1 MTYIK
6 SLIFPLIFALLMQCL
21 CFAVSAEVET
31 LPETSDSGIVD
42 SPETEQSEQTQQT
55 PQPDQPYRPQMYN
68 LPGYMR
74 GAIIDQPLEQ
84 LGAVFDALLD
94 IGITTV
100 IINTRDKAT
109 GEPLY
114 NVDMNSTEL
123 TYVSLAASMA
133 ASRHMNLFYIYDV
146 GAAASGGMNKLISDL
161 HRFVLKYPAQG
172 ILLSDYYGTIANAAG
187 DGSMSGDYAQFAL
200 FAQYMRVGSGIG
212 YGNWRTDSAEY
223 LFRTA
228 GDVIRQSDNTVA
240 VGVYIDEEFP
250 ENALTAHYIDL
261 TGYIEQHYA
270 DFAVV
275 NTPNSLT
282 SSERPFEASAAVWGD
297 ICAKAGIP
305 MYILHSNDKLGAGV
319 PGWGEDQLLRQLT
332 AAKEIPAYQGSVFS
346 SADSLIANPLNTSN
360 TLQAYYENEIDED
373 SLFYDLEMISPKNT
387 DFVTYEP
394 VVDFSGRF
402 DQNYDVYLND
412 ERIVLNEAGNFYFE
426 KPLQIGYN
434 QFTVTHKGKT
444 YVYNI
449 ERKIITLKALD
460 DSIAEG
466 KTLNVE
472 GETQIIIQATA
483 YKGAAVTASLNG
495 TYITLTQSDT
505 QLKDEQANTSYA
517 LFTGSFTA
525 PQGIIGEVQAL
536 GQIAVTAE
544 YLGYSRTESGATVSV
559 NAKPKPVV
567 NENINSSMYDQTTA
581 GSGEVVGVMDPVLTP
596 NDPVTF
602 IRVNNDYTNVYD
614 PQTTGKILNP
624 EFSQLPAGTL
634 DYLLSESGEYYISQS
649 GRRYRAEDITL
660 QNGVGIGENRLV
672 VKSSGTRNGDSYFK
686 IQLDTPVTFNIESA
700 DLNYYYNWGGAY
712 NLRSYNP
719 EYIYITFDNVTAVT
733 KLPDF
738 SANTVFDAGEWQV
751 IEADGVPKFRMVL
764 HLRQQGIYM
773 GHAPFYD
780 SEGLLTMCFEVP
792 QNSLAGMNIIV
803 DPGHG
808 YGKYA
813 DIYDP
818 GAIGHVIE
826 QEVNLAIAIKLTE
839 KLNAMGANAIRL
851 PTESMFIL
859 TKSRPV
865 MAREL
870 YGCDLYIAL
879 HANQILGD
887 DSVRGAE
894 AYYFTPFSQPLAEAI
909 TDSMS
914 EYYTSNVYSDHA
926 DINRGAK
933 YDYWDVCL
941 QQDFPATLVEMGFV
955 SNYEDAMAMGL
966 PEYQDGL
973 AQSIADGVAD
983 YLRRS
988 NIAYGENGVTTIPD
1002 DGGGDETAQ
1011 PEIPEVPE
1019 VPEMTTAA
1027 ETDIPEE
1034 TALIDESDIPEDT
1047 TIPEEEEDDL
1057 SDLEDLEEIE

>member
-1 MTYIK
+1 
-6 SLIFPLIFALLMQCL
+6 MQCL
-21 CFAVSAEVET
+21 GFAVSAESDII
-31 LPETSDSGIVD
+31 PETADSDAVSSAPD
-42 SPETEQSEQTQQT
+42 EQNYQT
-55 PQPDQPYRPQMYN
+55 YRPKMFN

-74 GAIIDQPLEQ
+74 GAIIDQPIEQ
-84 LGAVFDALLD
+84 LDGIFDALLD
-94 IGITTV
+94 IGVTTV
-100 IINTRDKAT
+100 IIRTRDQNT
-109 GEPLY
+109 GEKLY
-114 NVDMNSTEL
+114 SVDMNSENS
-123 TYVSLAASMA
+123 TYVSRAADKA
-133 ASRHMNLFYIYDV
+133 TSRNMNLFYIYDV
-146 GAAASGGMNKLISDL
+146 GAAAKDGGMNALISDL
-161 HRFVLKYPAQG
+161 HRFVLKFPAQG
-172 ILLSDYYGTIANAAG
+172 VLLSDYYGAAADFG
-187 DGSMSGDYAQFAL
+187 EGEFSDGSSKDFAL
-200 FAQYMRVGSGIG
+200 FAQYMRLGSGIG
-212 YGNWRTDSAEY
+212 YGNWRTDSTEY

-250 ENALTAHYIDL
+250 ENALNQHYTDL
-261 TGYIEQHYA
+261 SRYIRLNYA
-270 DFAVV
+270 DFALV
-275 NTPNSLT
+275 NAPNSLI
-282 SSERPFEASAAVWGD
+282 SSERPFEAAASAWGN
-297 ICAKAGIP
+297 ICAEANIP
-305 MYILHSNDKLGAGV
+305 MYVLHSNEKLGAGV

-332 AAKEIPAYQGSVFS
+332 AAKDIPAYQGSVFA
-346 SADSLIANPLNTSN
+346 SAVSLTENPQNTSD
-360 TLQAYYENEIDED
+360 TLKAYYENEIDES
-373 SLFYDLEMISPKNT
+373 SLFNDLEMISPQNT

-402 DQNYDVYLND
+402 DQNYDVYLNN

-426 KPLQIGYN
+426 KPLQIGGN
-434 QFTVTHKGKT
+434 QFTITHKGRS

-449 ERKIITLKALD
+449 ERKIITLRELG

-472 GETQIIIQATA
+472 GETQIIIEAVA
-483 YKGAAVTASLNG
+483 YKGSSVTASLNG
-495 TYITLTQSDT
+495 EYITLTESDT
-505 QLKDEQANTSYA
+505 QLKDEQSNTSYA

-525 PQGIIGEVQAL
+525 PAGIIGEVQTL
-536 GQIAVTAE
+536 GQIAVSAE
-544 YLGYSRTESGATVSV
+544 YMGYSRTENGAAVSV

-567 NENINSSMYDQTTA
+567 VPENIGSAMYDQTTA
-581 GSGEVVGVMDPVLTP
+581 GSGEVVGVIDPVLTP
-596 NDPVTF
+596 DTPVTF
-602 IRVNNDYTNVYD
+602 IRVNEDYTNVYD
-614 PQTTGKILNP
+614 PQTTGKILNH
-624 EFSQLPAGTL
+624 EFSQQPAGTL

-649 GRRYRAEDITL
+649 GKRYRTIDTTL
-660 QNGVGIGENRLV
+660 QSGVGIGENRLV

-686 IQLDTPVTFNIESA
+686 IQLDTPRTFNIQSA
-700 DLNYYYNWGGAY
+700 DLNYYYNWGGEY

-738 SANTVFDAGEWQV
+738 SANTVFDYGEWQV
-751 IEADGVPKFRMVL
+751 TEENGVPKFRMAL
-764 HLRQQGIYM
+764 HLRQTGIYM

-780 SEGLLTMCFEVP
+780 SEGLLTICFEVP
-792 QNSLAGMNIIV
+792 QNSLAGMNIVV

-826 QEVNLAIAIKLTE
+826 QEVNLAVAIKLTE

-851 PTESMFIL
+851 PTESTFIL
-859 TKSRPV
+859 TKSRPI

-909 TDSMS
+909 TNSMS
-914 EYYTSNVYSDHA
+914 EYYTNNVYSDHA

-973 AQSIADGVAD
+973 AQSIADGVAN

-988 NIAYGENGVTTIPD
+988 NIAYGENAENGISV
-1002 DGGGDETAQ
+1002 
-1011 PEIPEVPE
+1011 IPEVSTPAQTTQTPAPE
-1019 VPEMTTAA
+1019 SE
-1027 ETDIPEE
+1027 IPEE
-1034 TALIDESDIPEDT
+1034 TALIDESDIPEDLT
-1047 TIPEEEEDDL
+1047 LPEESWSSSDFEDLPDL
-1057 SDLEDLEEIE
+1057 DDLEEIEN